1 MKKLLA
7 FTALLSLSAT
17 AAFAGIASTKHNLSA
32 SSSYT
37 IKASGQ
43 TQICV
48 FCHTPHNATR
58 NVPLWNRSNLANMTY
73 HMYTASATLTAS
85 TKAAALNADS
95 MSIFCLSCH
104 DGTVAQIGTRVV
116 KYSSG
121 SNVIDVAASWS
132 GGGINADAQGLSNDH
147 PVGFNYATAA
157 SSDTTGLYAVA
168 TANDNITGNAGDYAA
183 GKKIFFKSTVGAGY
197 ADSMECSSCHK
208 VHDNTNVP
216 FLRKSNAGSALCL
229 ACHSK

>member
-1 MKKLLA
+1 MKKILA
-7 FTALLSLSAT
+7 FTALLSLSAS
-17 AAFAGIASTKHNLSA
+17 AAFAASNIAATKHNLSA
-32 SSSYT
+32 SSSYSL
-37 IKASGQ
+37 KASGQ

-73 HMYTASATLTAS
+73 HMYTTSASLTAS

-104 DGTVAQIGTRVV
+104 DGNAAQLGTRVV

-121 SNVIDVAASWS
+121 NNTIDVGADWS
-132 GGGINADAQGLSNDH
+132 GGGINADGPGLANDH
-147 PVGFNYATAA
+147 PVGFDYNAAATV
-157 SSDTTGLYAVA
+157 DTTGLYPVA
-168 TANDNITGNAGDYAA
+168 TANDNLGGTYAS
-183 GKKIFFKSTVGAGY
+183 GKKVFFKSTVGGGY
-197 ADSMECSSCHK
+197 SDSMECSSCHL

-216 FLRKSNAGSALCL
+216 FLRKTNAGSALCL